1 MSRIFFRFLNSLK
14 YNLRMKYIL
23 KTKKLFKIFVL
34 SIPIISIMVLFVLS
48 TIGIILI
55 HKFNIICPFNLLTGH
70 FCPGCG
76 STRSISAIL
85 ELNFLLSLR
94 NNPLYIFLIFFSV
107 IAYIE
112 LLTFTFFNHKKLI
125 PRKNSFYYK
134 LTFLFL
140 LYYLIR
146 NFIPVLMPI

>member
-1 MSRIFFRFLNSLK
+1 MSRTFFQFLNSLK
-14 YNLRMKYIL
+14 YNLMMTYIL
-23 KTKKLFKIFVL
+23 NKKKLFKIFVL

-48 TIGIILI
+48 KIGILLI
-55 HKFNIICPFNLLTGH
+55 HKFNIFCPFNLFTGH

-85 ELNFLLSLR
+85 KLDFLLSLR
-94 NNPLYIFLIFFSV
+94 NNPLYIFLIFFSI

-125 PRKNSFYYK
+125 PRTNSFYYK

-140 LYYLIR
+140 LYYIIR